1 MAKLL
6 DSTTGARV
14 VIASDDHCPPHIHA
28 RHKEEGWVVR
38 IWFSFESKAVGVIS
52 IAPTGHAVRQR
63 HLNQMLDEPA
73 ANLRHARKV
82 WWDGKRT
89 TCLENKWM
97 VRIAPGG
104 WTVASERR
112 SGAKQVRSATHRVTT
127 GRTMVTF
134 ADGTEA
140 GIESGDTA

>member
-6 DSTTGARV
+6 DSKTGARV
-14 VIASDDHCPPHIHA
+14 VIASDDHCPPHVHA

-38 IWFSFESKAVGVIS
+38 LWFAFESDLVGVMS
-52 IAPTGHAVRQR
+52 IAPGEAAVRQR
-63 HLNQMLDEPA
+63 QLNQMLDEVVA
-73 ANLRHARKV
+73 KLRDFRKV
-82 WWDGKRT
+82 WWETRKT

-104 WTVASERR
+104 LAVLNERR
-112 SGAKQVRSATHRVTT
+112 SGAKQVRSAKYEVVTGKT
-127 GRTMVTF
+127 AVTF

-140 GIESGDTA
+140 SIASGDAK